1 MKKSYNTKVFNYVDG
16 KHIELYT
23 RSVSK
28 EFDEKKKRNEMI
40 SEKLVNDVEIEK
52 AFEEADQ
59 NERLEQFARS
69 EYRTEQQEEHCLA
82 VSQNRTKRQIIHIT
96 RSNEWDYFITLTID
110 RKKFDASDYDLTVKK
125 LTKYLNNIRY
135 KKAPNFKYLIVPELH
150 ADKKNY
156 HFHGVIANIG
166 RCRFEPSGHYDD
178 DGEVIY
184 NWLDWNYGYTT
195 ATKIKDIG
203 RVSSYI
209 TKYITK
215 STAQVLKNKKRYY
228 CSRNVERVEP
238 DYINMPTHEFI
249 EQFADEFD
257 YLKTITIPGA
267 KQKVTYCEI
276 NKKEK

>member
-1 MKKSYNTKVFNYVDG
+1 M
-16 KHIELYT
+16 
-23 RSVSK
+23 
-28 EFDEKKKRNEMI
+28 
-40 SEKLVNDVEIEK
+40 
-52 AFEEADQ
+52 
-59 NERLEQFARS
+59 
-69 EYRTEQQEEHCLA
+69 
-82 VSQNRTKRQIIHIT
+82 
-96 RSNEWDYFITLTID
+96 
-110 RKKFDASDYDLTVKK
+110 
-125 LTKYLNNIRY
+125 
-135 KKAPNFKYLIVPELH
+135 IVPELH
-150 ADKKNY
+150 SDKKNY
-156 HFHGVIANIG
+156 HFHGLLANTGI
-166 RCRFEPSGHYDD
+166 CSFAPSGHYDD

-184 NWLDWNYGYTT
+184 NWLDWNYGFTT
-195 ATKIKDIG
+195 ATKIKDNG

-238 DYINMPTHEFI
+238 DYINMPTYEFI